1 MLAIPSVVIFGGL
14 SIFAV
19 RYRAKAA
26 AKPAER
32 DKKEGG
38 GLL

>member
-19 RYRAKAA
+19 RYRSKTV
-26 AKPAER
+26 AEGIQR